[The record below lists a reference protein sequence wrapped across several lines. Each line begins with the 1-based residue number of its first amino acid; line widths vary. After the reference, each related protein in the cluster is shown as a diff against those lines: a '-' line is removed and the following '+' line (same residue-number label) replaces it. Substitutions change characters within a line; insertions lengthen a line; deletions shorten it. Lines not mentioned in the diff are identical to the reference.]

1 MGYVKDR
8 IKELSRTAG
17 SKKRARKNAETWFA
31 ESSASRK
38 IVEVKA
44 TRSRFQSGKIYVFD
58 YSPMTENLP
67 WYDEKP
73 VVLALEGVEDN
84 DLGVNLNL
92 LPISVKEQLLDD
104 LYTRMG
110 GPIKSAYNIS
120 YDAERQRS
128 LRVTYDGMKAYL
140 ESTGCSFA
148 IRRYNPGRKTRQSV
162 VSYLKWPEIALCD
175 FISLN
180 GTTITQIRQMFSKQ

>member
-17 SKKRARKNAETWFA
+17 SKKRARKNAQTWYT
-31 ESSASRK
+31 EGSASRK

-44 TRSRFQSGKIYVFD
+44 TRDRFQPGKIYVFD
-58 YSPMTENLP
+58 YSPMTKDLP
-67 WYDEKP
+67 WYDKNP
-73 VVLALEGVEDN
+73 VVLALEGVEGN

-92 LPISVKEQLLDD
+92 LPIGVKEQLLDD

-110 GPIKSAYNIS
+110 GPIKSTSNKS
-120 YDAERQRS
+120 YDAEKQRA
-128 LRVTYDGMKAYL
+128 LRITYDGMKAYL
-140 ESTGCSFA
+140 ESTGCVFA
-148 IRRYNPGRKTRQSV
+148 IRRYNPSRKTRQTV

>member
-8 IKELSRTAG
+8 IKELSKTAG
-17 SKKRARKNAETWFA
+17 SKKRARKNAESWFK

-38 IVEVKA
+38 IVEVKS
-44 TRSRFQSGKIYVFD
+44 TRDRFQSGKIYVFD
-58 YSPMTENLP
+58 YSPTTKDLP
-67 WYDEKP
+67 WYDKNP
-73 VVLALEGVEDN
+73 VVLALEGVNDN

-110 GPIKSAYNIS
+110 GSIKSAYNKS
-120 YDAERQRS
+120 YDAERQRA
-128 LRVTYDGMKAYL
+128 LRITYDGMKSYL
-140 ESTGCSFA
+140 ESNGCVFA
-148 IRRYNPGRKTRQSV
+148 IRRYNPSRKKRQSV
-162 VSYLKWPEIALCD
+162 VSYLRWPDIALCD

>member
-17 SKKRARKNAETWFA
+17 SKKRARKNAQTWYT

-44 TRSRFQSGKIYVFD
+44 TRDRFQPGKIYVFD
-58 YSPMTENLP
+58 YSPMTKDLP
-67 WYDEKP
+67 WYDKNP
-73 VVLALEGVEDN
+73 VVLALEGVEGN

-92 LPISVKEQLLDD
+92 LPIGVKEQLLDD

-110 GPIKSAYNIS
+110 GPIKSTSNKS
-120 YDAERQRS
+120 YDAEKQRA
-128 LRVTYDGMKAYL
+128 LRITYDGMKMARNC
-140 ESTGCSFA
+140 T
-148 IRRYNPGRKTRQSV
+148 
-162 VSYLKWPEIALCD
+162 
-175 FISLN
+175 
-180 GTTITQIRQMFSKQ
+180 M